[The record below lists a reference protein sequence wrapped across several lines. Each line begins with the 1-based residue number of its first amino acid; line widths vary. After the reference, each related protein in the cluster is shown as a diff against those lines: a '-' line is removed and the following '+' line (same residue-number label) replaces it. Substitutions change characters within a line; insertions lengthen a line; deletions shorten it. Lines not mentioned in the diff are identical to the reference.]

1 MADIYLTKKKKKS
14 FFGPSQLSSGE
25 DISLENLKL

>member
-1 MADIYLTKKKKKS
+1 MADIYLTKKKKS

>member
-1 MADIYLTKKKKKS
+1 MADIYLTKKKS